1 MSSGSEKQQLFFPEG
16 NRKRLPG
23 GICTGCIAFRA
34 QDRRPICR
42 ALRLQQKDRVPG
54 IRDDAQDA
62 EGRAASAKL
71 QRRLRHSQY
80 CRAVPAGRELQPS
93 FVSRK
98 KFLQPV
104 SRAALTDAGASSS
117 ACTGCSAPVWPF
129 SMTHTRAQLRQH
141 SPRSWLTQ
149 RIGPSNAP
157 SSSPSSSSH
166 LR

>member
-71 QRRLRHSQY
+71 VADPEDRPVERAQQLAELELPLEVAVERGERLIQQDRLRLRRQNARQRHAPLLRREVDMLFAVEQHTAVQRD
-80 CRAVPAGRELQPS
+80 RATVGLFDACD
-93 FVSRK
+93 
-98 KFLQPV
+98 
-104 SRAALTDAGASSS
+104 ALERHAVD
-117 ACTGCSAPVWPF
+117 
-129 SMTHTRAQLRQH
+129 
-141 SPRSWLTQ
+141 
-149 RIGPSNAP
+149 I
-157 SSSPSSSSH
+157 
-166 LR
+166 

>member
-34 QDRRPICR
+34 QDRRPLCR

-71 QRRLRHSQY
+71 VADPEDR
-80 CRAVPAGRELQPS
+80 
-93 FVSRK
+93 
-98 KFLQPV
+98 PV
-104 SRAALTDAGASSS
+104 E
-117 ACTGCSAPVWPF
+117 
-129 SMTHTRAQLRQH
+129 RAQQLAELELPLEVAVERGERLVQ
-141 SPRSWLTQ
+141 
-149 RIGPSNAP
+149 
-157 SSSPSSSSH
+157 
-166 LR
+166 

>member
-1 MSSGSEKQQLFFPEG
+1 MSSTSEKQQLFFPEG

-34 QDRRPICR
+34 QDRRPLCR

-71 QRRLRHSQY
+71 VTDPEDR
-80 CRAVPAGRELQPS
+80 
-93 FVSRK
+93 
-98 KFLQPV
+98 PV
-104 SRAALTDAGASSS
+104 KR
-117 ACTGCSAPVWPF
+117 
-129 SMTHTRAQLRQH
+129 
-141 SPRSWLTQ
+141 
-149 RIGPSNAP
+149 P

-166 LR
+166 LRQLSSAENGSSSKIACGSDARIRASATRCCGVRLICFSLSNSTRPSSVIVPRSGFSMPAMHLSVMLLIYKS

>member
-23 GICTGCIAFRA
+23 GICTGCLAFRA
-34 QDRRPICR
+34 QDRRPLCR

-80 CRAVPAGRELQPS
+80 CRAVPAGRELQ
-93 FVSRK
+93 
-98 KFLQPV
+98 
-104 SRAALTDAGASSS
+104 RAGLAVFHDAHARSCGS
-117 ACTGCSAPVWPF
+117 
-129 SMTHTRAQLRQH
+129 TRQARD
-141 SPRSWLTQ
+141 
-149 RIGPSNAP
+149 
-157 SSSPSSSSH
+157 
-166 LR
+166 